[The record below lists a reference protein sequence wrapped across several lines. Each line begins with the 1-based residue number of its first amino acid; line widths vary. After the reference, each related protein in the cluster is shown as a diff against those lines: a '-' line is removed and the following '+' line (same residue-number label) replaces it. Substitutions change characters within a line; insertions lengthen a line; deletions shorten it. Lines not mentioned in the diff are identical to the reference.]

1 MTLDK
6 NCWEFMTA
14 KAAVVPFSP
23 GTVVYQDGML
33 STLYY
38 KTKEAGLI
46 EKVFCG
52 DKPDHD
58 HFIRMFDESK
68 KILQI
73 LCEVE
78 NVGMKTE
85 NAIPVG
91 YCWVEAPKGVD
102 GARAAMCGFAFFRHT
117 RYLRDLGMLG
127 LYYWMKGLKIT
138 AVHGVMLQSNKAAIR
153 YAAKLGF
160 IRTATVPL
168 FHFYNGELVPAVAML
183 LESKDFLPQFANWF
197 ETKKLVAEPV

>member
-1 MTLDK
+1 MND
-6 NCWEFMTA
+6 WEFMTD

-23 GTVVYQDGML
+23 GTMVYRDGML

-38 KTKEAGLI
+38 KTREAGLI
-46 EKVFCG
+46 EKVLCG
-52 DKPDHD
+52 DNPDHD

-68 KILQI
+68 KILQV

-78 NVGMKTE
+78 HAGEKNE
-85 NAIPVG
+85 NLIPVG
-91 YCWVEAPKGVD
+91 YAWVEAPKGVD

-127 LYYWMKGLKIT
+127 IYYWMKGLKIT
-138 AVHGVMLQSNKAAIR
+138 DLHGVLLEPNRAAIR

-160 IRTATVPL
+160 VRTATVPR

-183 LESKDFLPQFANWF
+183 LESKDFMPVYENWI
-197 ETKKLVAEPV
+197 ESKKLVASQV

>member
-1 MTLDK
+1 MDGWKYMTK
-6 NCWEFMTA
+6 N
-14 KAAVVPFSP
+14 AAVIPFSP
-23 GTVVYQDGML
+23 GTVVYRDGML

-38 KTKEAGLI
+38 KTKEAGLL
-46 EKVFCG
+46 EKVLCG

-58 HFIRMFDESK
+58 HFIRMFDESR

-78 NVGMKTE
+78 NVGKETE

-91 YCWVEAPKGVD
+91 YAWVEAPKGID

-127 LYYWMKGLKIT
+127 LYYWMDGLKIT
-138 AVHGVMLQSNKAAIR
+138 DLHGVLLEPNRAAIR
-153 YAAKLGF
+153 YAEKLGF
-160 IRTATVPL
+160 IKTATVPR
-168 FHFYNGELVPAVAML
+168 FHFYNGDLVPAVAML
-183 LESKDFLPQFANWF
+183 LESKDFLPQFSKWF
-197 ETKKLVAEPV
+197 ETKKLVAETV

>member
-1 MTLDK
+1 MTGWKYMTK
-6 NCWEFMTA
+6 N
-14 KAAVVPFSP
+14 AAVIPFSP
-23 GTVVYQDGML
+23 GTVVYRDGVL

-46 EKVFCG
+46 EKTFCG
-52 DKPDHD
+52 DNPNHD
-58 HFIRMFDESK
+58 QFVRMFDESK

-78 NVGMKTE
+78 NVGEETE

-91 YCWVEAPKGVD
+91 YAWVEAPKGID

-127 LYYWMKGLKIT
+127 LYYWMDGLKIT
-138 AVHGVMLQSNKAAIR
+138 DLHGVLLEPNRAAIR

-160 IRTATVPL
+160 IRTATVPR
-168 FHFYNGELVPAVAML
+168 FHFYNGDLVPAVAML
-183 LESKDFLPQFANWF
+183 LESKDFLPKFGKWF
-197 ETKKLVAEPV
+197 EPKKLVAEPV